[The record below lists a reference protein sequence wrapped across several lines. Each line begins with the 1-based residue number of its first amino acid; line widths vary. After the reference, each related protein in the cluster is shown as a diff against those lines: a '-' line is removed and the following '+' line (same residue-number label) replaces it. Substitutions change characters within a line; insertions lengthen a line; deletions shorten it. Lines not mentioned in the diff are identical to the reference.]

1 LILGVGNL
9 PVRVVEGHNSSGG
22 KLPLS
27 PVLQGNFPTKDVADA
42 SIRILVGVM
51 RVLVMFLF
59 GLVLLIRSL
68 VVPVIVFVTVFV
80 TAALPFVGV
89 RAIDIL

>member
-80 TAALPFVGV
+80 TVALPFVGV
-89 RAIDIL
+89 RAVDIL

>member
-1 LILGVGNL
+1 LILGISNL
-9 PVRVVEGHNSSGG
+9 PVGVVKGHNSSGD

-27 PVLQGNFPTKDVADA
+27 PILQGNFPTKDATDA
-42 SIRILVGVM
+42 SIRILVGVT

-68 VVPVIVFVTVFV
+68 VVRAVVFVAIFV
-80 TAALPFVGV
+80 AVALPFVGV
-89 RAIDIL
+89 

>member
-1 LILGVGNL
+1 
-9 PVRVVEGHNSSGG
+9 
-22 KLPLS
+22 
-27 PVLQGNFPTKDVADA
+27 
-42 SIRILVGVM
+42 M

-80 TAALPFVGV
+80 TVALPFVGV
-89 RAIDIL
+89 RAVDIL